1 MIVRHRQLFRQRR
14 GLSTGRF
21 QFDTL
26 DCCCAAGDPEANVN
40 HLRVSG
46 QCRRQRLPICRLI
59 ASDVQSISSSEF
71 FLFGRPPRE
80 ADFPFAGCLEY
91 NFGSDRTC
99 QVQTVSCQKRRLPFA
114 LFGVTD
120 LYTVGRAL

>member
-1 MIVRHRQLFRQRR
+1 MVVRHRQLFRQRR
-14 GLSTGRF
+14 GLSTARF

-26 DCCCAAGDPEANVN
+26 DCCCAAGDLQANVN
-40 HLRVSG
+40 HLRVTR

-59 ASDVQSISSSEF
+59 ASDVHSIASSEF
-71 FLFGRPPRE
+71 FFFRRPPRE
-80 ADFPFAGCLEY
+80 ADFPRAGCLEN